1 MNLLLQIRTALLKNK
16 IQMLAGADVVGRLI
30 HLKQPHNVRVAGE
43 LLQNRDF
50 TQHSF
55 GQISVGKSILNFFN
69 CELFARWD
77 VNCRNH
83 SAISSGA
90 KLFE

>member
-1 MNLLLQIRTALLKNK
+1 
-16 IQMLAGADVVGRLI
+16 MLAGADVVGRLI
-30 HLKQPHNVRVAGE
+30 HLKQPHNIWVAGK

-50 TQHSF
+50 TQHPF
-55 GQISVGKSILNFFN
+55 GQISVGKSIKNFFN

-77 VNCRNH
+77 VNCGNH

-90 KLFE
+90 KLFK